1 MDNGELFDKYI
12 KATLE
17 NGTEDVPA
25 GLWDSIQERITADKP
40 KGLFGALAG
49 LGIRWKRAAVGIALA
64 CIAVTAVVLSVPRTT
79 VTSSQQEIT
88 IAEAAPAEPATD
100 IEEQSIPETVPA
112 AAPLLALSKKPAT
125 IEENPV
131 IVEDKPA
138 AVEEET
144 AVIEEKTSY
153 AKEDSAGPGEEA
165 AEGLTDTR
173 SKTPEIAATP
183 EVQPFIFDEREPVR
197 RRRLEMSAYANGADN
212 IGETRYNY
220 GRLSTSQMTF
230 GQNESLTETEALNY
244 MIPVSAGVAVRYN
257 FTERWALSV
266 GLNYT
271 FLNRHFKGVYD
282 YGGIENYQC
291 DNINNDQHFV
301 GIPINAFY
309 TIHSGERVI
318 FYASLGGAIEKC
330 VYNKY
335 SFNYTP
341 RNRKTLNE
349 GVAGVQASIG
359 VGLGMQI
366 NLTNHLGLY
375 IDPGLRYYFKNYLQP
390 KSIRTVQPLQL
401 GLELGLRW
409 DL

>member
-1 MDNGELFDKYI
+1 MGNGELFDKYI

-40 KGLFGALAG
+40 KGLIGALAG

-64 CIAVTAVVLSVPRTT
+64 CVAVAAVVLSVPRAT
-79 VTSSQQEIT
+79 VTSPQQEIT

-112 AAPLLALSKKPAT
+112 AAPMLALSKKPAT
-125 IEENPV
+125 IEEKPV

-138 AVEEET
+138 AIEEET
-144 AVIEEKTSY
+144 VFAEKEPVIVEDKTAVTEEKTVVSE
-153 AKEDSAGPGEEA
+153 KETVIVE
-165 AEGLTDTR
+165 
-173 SKTPEIAATP
+173 KPEIA
-183 EVQPFIFDEREPVR
+183 QPFIFDEREPVR
-197 RRRLEMSAYANGADN
+197 RKRMEMSAYANGADN

-271 FLNRHFKGVYD
+271 FLNRHFKGMYD

-309 TIHSGERVI
+309 TIHSGERVK

>member
-1 MDNGELFDKYI
+1 MGNGELFDKYI

-40 KGLFGALAG
+40 KGLIGALAG

-64 CIAVTAVVLSVPRTT
+64 CVAVAAVVLSVPRAT
-79 VTSSQQEIT
+79 VTSPQQEIT

-100 IEEQSIPETVPA
+100 IEEQSIPETVQT
-112 AAPLLALSKKPAT
+112 AAPLLALSKKPAAV
-125 IEENPV
+125 EEKSV

-144 AVIEEKTSY
+144 VFAKKEPVIVEGKTVVTEEKTVVT
-153 AKEDSAGPGEEA
+153 EE
-165 AEGLTDTR
+165 ETVIVE
-173 SKTPEIAATP
+173 KPEIA
-183 EVQPFIFDEREPVR
+183 QPFIFDEREPAR
-197 RRRLEMSAYANGADN
+197 RRRMEMSAYANGADN

-309 TIHSGERVI
+309 TIHSGERVK
-318 FYASLGGAIEKC
+318 FYASVGGAIEKC

-366 NLTNHLGLY
+366 NLTNNLGLY

>member
-25 GLWDSIQERITADKP
+25 GLWDSIQARITADKP
-40 KGLFGALAG
+40 KGFIGALAG
-49 LGIRWKRAAVGIALA
+49 LGVRWKRAAVGIALA

-88 IAEAAPAEPATD
+88 IAEAAPAEPATG
-100 IEEQSIPETVPA
+100 IEEQPITEITQP
-112 AAPLLALSKKPAT
+112 AAPLLAWSKPTVIEEKLVI
-125 IEENPV
+125 IEENP
-131 IVEDKPA
+131 A
-138 AVEEET
+138 AAEEETVFAEEEPVVVEEKTFVTEEKT
-144 AVIEEKTSY
+144 AVIEEKSET
-153 AKEDSAGPGEEA
+153 
-165 AEGLTDTR
+165 
-173 SKTPEIAATP
+173 
-183 EVQPFIFDEREPVR
+183 VQPFIFDEREPIR
-197 RRRLEMSAYANGADN
+197 RKRMEMSAYANGADN
-212 IGETRYNY
+212 IGETQYNY

-257 FTERWALSV
+257 FTDRWALSV

-309 TIHSGERVI
+309 TIHSGEKVK
-318 FYASLGGAIEKC
+318 FYASVGGAIEKC

-341 RNRKTLNE
+341 RNRKTINE
-349 GVAGVQASIG
+349 GVAGVQTSIG
-359 VGLGMQI
+359 IGLGMQI
-366 NLTNHLGLY
+366 NLTNNLGLY

>member
-1 MDNGELFDKYI
+1 MGNGELFDKYI

-40 KGLFGALAG
+40 KGLIGALAG

-64 CIAVTAVVLSVPRTT
+64 CVAVAAVVLSVPRAT
-79 VTSSQQEIT
+79 VTSPQQEIT

-100 IEEQSIPETVPA
+100 IEEQSIPETVQT
-112 AAPLLALSKKPAT
+112 AAPLLAWSKKPAA
-125 IEENPV
+125 IEEKSV

-144 AVIEEKTSY
+144 VFAEKEPVIVEGKTVVTEEKTV
-153 AKEDSAGPGEEA
+153 DTEE
-165 AEGLTDTR
+165 ETVIVE
-173 SKTPEIAATP
+173 KPEIA
-183 EVQPFIFDEREPVR
+183 QPFIFDEREPAR
-197 RRRLEMSAYANGADN
+197 RRRMEMSAYANGADN

-309 TIHSGERVI
+309 TIHSGERVK
-318 FYASLGGAIEKC
+318 FYASVGGAIEKC

-366 NLTNHLGLY
+366 NLTNNLGLY